1 MSSAKV
7 TLIGMHILY
16 QNAEKDL
23 FEFLTVPDGISR
35 QTVIDTILMNGGEY
49 ETLYADPSHVHDSIA
64 VWSYKWQHT
73 MERWIQAL
81 NTDYEPLWNYDRNE
95 RETRTPN
102 ITNKRVPDLTDTN
115 GGTVTEE
122 HSRSAFDSS
131 NYQPSDKD
139 VTTPANT
146 LHTTGSDT
154 YTETG
159 TENWMRRMYG
169 NIGVMTSQDM
179 LKQELEVS
187 VWSLYDSIARLFLQE
202 YVIPVM
208 I

>member
-7 TLIGMHILY
+7 TLIAMHILY
-16 QNAEKDL
+16 QNAGEDL
-23 FEFLTVPDGISR
+23 FENLTLPDGISK
-35 QTVIDTILMNGGEY
+35 QTVVDTILMNGGEY
-49 ETLYADPSHVHDSIA
+49 ECLYSDPSYVHDSIS
-64 VWSYKWQHT
+64 VWSYKWAHT
-73 MERWIQAL
+73 LERWVNAL
-81 NTDYEPLWNYDRNE
+81 NQDYEPLWNYDRNE

-122 HSRSAFDSS
+122 HTRSAFDSS

-159 TENWMRRMYG
+159 TESWMRRMYG
-169 NIGVMTSQDM
+169 NIGVTTSQDM

-202 YVIPVM
+202 YVIPIMV
-208 I
+208 